1 MQPFRR
7 LLYAF
12 AHEGSAFRE
21 LLFSRPLHF
30 IGGFM
35 SVRSVSISVS
45 AFAAALLLSAAPVFA
60 SNADI
65 DKAFES
71 LTDTFAKTVPE
82 STIQLGIWSD
92 AYIGKLFP
100 SLPPHFGAG
109 VSAGGTFIETK
120 VLSNAIETIITEINS
135 KTGGTTGNFNF
146 AVPEQI
152 PLPSA
157 AAHVRLGG
165 FVLPFDIGLYGAYLD
180 LNTLKFGDFSG
191 LVNYYAIGAD
201 IRYAILKGSATRPK
215 LSVGA
220 GYIRTHLAL
229 GMAGTSTYS
238 GTIAMTSATVTTKI
252 DMNTKVD
259 LNTIFVQAQISKK
272 FLILTPYAGVRA
284 YVTSSKSHYDYSYS
298 STYESGGVPQVVPG
312 GSDSSSHDYGTAAF
326 NFDWINI
333 SPQLYAGL
341 GLNLLF
347 INCTVG
353 GCWNMRNNMLSVNA
367 NVCIKI

>member
-1 MQPFRR
+1 MR
-7 LLYAF
+7 
-12 AHEGSAFRE
+12 
-21 LLFSRPLHF
+21 
-30 IGGFM
+30 
-35 SVRSVSISVS
+35 VRSVS
-45 AFAAALLLSAAPVFA
+45 AFTAAMLLSAASVFA
-60 SNADI
+60 STADI

-71 LTDTFAKTVPE
+71 LTGTLTEVVPE
-82 STIQLGIWSD
+82 STIQLGVWSD

-120 VLSNAIETIITEINS
+120 PLSNAIGTIITEINS
-135 KTGGTTGNFNF
+135 HAAGATTDFNF
-146 AVPEQI
+146 TVRDQI

-157 AAHVRLGG
+157 SVHARIGG
-165 FVLPFDIGLYGAYLD
+165 FVLPFDIGIYGAYLD
-180 LNTLKFGDFSG
+180 LNTLKFEDFTG
-191 LVNYYAIGAD
+191 TVNYYTIGAD
-201 IRYAILKGSATRPK
+201 IRYAIMKGSTTLPK

-229 GMAGTSTYS
+229 SMTGASKYNADLTSYGIPGIT
-238 GTIAMTSATVTTKI
+238 TVPITANADTNTSF
-252 DMNTKVD
+252 D

-298 STYESGGVPQVVPG
+298 TAYEHGGTLYHVPHPDARG
-312 GSDSSSHDYGTAAF
+312 SSSGDYGTDDF
-326 NFDWINI
+326 NFDWNNI
-333 SPQLYAGL
+333 RPQLYAGL

-353 GCWNMRNNMLSVNA
+353 GSWNMRNNLLSANV

>member
-1 MQPFRR
+1 MR
-7 LLYAF
+7 
-12 AHEGSAFRE
+12 
-21 LLFSRPLHF
+21 
-30 IGGFM
+30 
-35 SVRSVSISVS
+35 VRSVS
-45 AFAAALLLSAAPVFA
+45 AFTAALLLSAASAFA
-60 SNADI
+60 STADI

-71 LTDTFAKTVPE
+71 LNGTLTEVVPE
-82 STIQLGIWSD
+82 TTIQLGVWSD

-100 SLPPHFGAG
+100 SVPPHFGAG

-120 VLSNAIETIITEINS
+120 ALSNAIGTIITEINS
-135 KTGGTTGNFNF
+135 HAAGATTDFNF
-146 AVPEQI
+146 TVPDQI

-157 AAHVRLGG
+157 SVHVRIGG
-165 FVLPFDIGLYGAYLD
+165 FILPFDIGVYGAYFD
-180 LNTLKFGDFSG
+180 LNTLKFEDFTG
-191 LVNYYAIGAD
+191 TVNYYTIGGD
-201 IRYAILKGSATRPK
+201 IRYAIMKGSTTLPK

-229 GMAGTSTYS
+229 SMTGASTYS
-238 GTIAMTSATVTTKI
+238 GTVGSTPASVTANADTNTSF
-252 DMNTKVD
+252 D

-298 STYESGGVPQVVPG
+298 STYEIGGVPQGNVPG
-312 GSDSSSHDYGTAAF
+312 GNGSSSRDYGTDAF
-326 NFDWINI
+326 NFDWNNI
-333 SPQLYAGL
+333 RPQLYAGL

-353 GCWNMRNNMLSVNA
+353 GSWNMRNNLLSANV

>member
-1 MQPFRR
+1 MR
-7 LLYAF
+7 
-12 AHEGSAFRE
+12 
-21 LLFSRPLHF
+21 
-30 IGGFM
+30 
-35 SVRSVSISVS
+35 VRSVS
-45 AFAAALLLSAAPVFA
+45 AFTAALLLSAASAFA
-60 SNADI
+60 STADI

-71 LTDTFAKTVPE
+71 LNGTLTEVVPE
-82 STIQLGIWSD
+82 TTIQLGVWSD

-120 VLSNAIETIITEINS
+120 ALSNAIGTIITEINS
-135 KTGGTTGNFNF
+135 HAAGATTDFNF
-146 AVPEQI
+146 TVLDQI

-157 AAHVRLGG
+157 SVHARIGG
-165 FVLPFDIGLYGAYLD
+165 FVLPFDIGIYGAYLD
-180 LNTLKFGDFSG
+180 LNTLKFEDFTG
-191 LVNYYAIGAD
+191 TVNYYTIGGD
-201 IRYAILKGSATRPK
+201 IRYAIMKGSTTLPK

-229 GMAGTSTYS
+229 SMTGASTYS
-238 GTIAMTSATVTTKI
+238 GTVGSTPASVTANADTNTSF
-252 DMNTKVD
+252 D

-298 STYESGGVPQVVPG
+298 TAYEHGGTLHPVPHADASG
-312 GSDSSSHDYGTAAF
+312 SSSRDYGTDDF
-326 NFDWINI
+326 NFGWNNI
-333 SPQLYAGL
+333 RPQLYAGL

-353 GCWNMRNNMLSVNA
+353 GSWNMRNNLLSANV

>member
-1 MQPFRR
+1 MR
-7 LLYAF
+7 
-12 AHEGSAFRE
+12 
-21 LLFSRPLHF
+21 
-30 IGGFM
+30 
-35 SVRSVSISVS
+35 VRSVS
-45 AFAAALLLSAAPVFA
+45 AFTAALLLSAASAFA
-60 SNADI
+60 STADI

-71 LTDTFAKTVPE
+71 LNGTLTEVVPE
-82 STIQLGIWSD
+82 TTIQLGVWSD

-100 SLPPHFGAG
+100 SFPPHFGAG

-120 VLSNAIETIITEINS
+120 ALSNAIGTIITEINS
-135 KTGGTTGNFNF
+135 HAAGATTDFNF
-146 AVPEQI
+146 TVPDQI

-157 AAHVRLGG
+157 SVHVRIGG
-165 FVLPFDIGLYGAYLD
+165 FILPFDIGVYGAYFD
-180 LNTLKFGDFSG
+180 LNTLKFEDFTG
-191 LVNYYAIGAD
+191 TVNYYTIGGD
-201 IRYAILKGSATRPK
+201 IRYAVMKGSTTLPK

-229 GMAGTSTYS
+229 SMTGASTYS
-238 GTIAMTSATVTTKI
+238 GTVGSTPASVTANADTNTSF
-252 DMNTKVD
+252 D

-298 STYESGGVPQVVPG
+298 STYEIGGVPQGNVPG
-312 GSDSSSHDYGTAAF
+312 GNGSSSRDYGTGDF
-326 NFDWINI
+326 NFDWNNI
-333 SPQLYAGL
+333 RPQLYAGL

-353 GCWNMRNNMLSVNA
+353 GSWNMRNNLLSANV

>member
-1 MQPFRR
+1 MR
-7 LLYAF
+7 
-12 AHEGSAFRE
+12 
-21 LLFSRPLHF
+21 
-30 IGGFM
+30 
-35 SVRSVSISVS
+35 VRSVP
-45 AFAAALLLSAAPVFA
+45 AFTAAMLLSAASVFA
-60 SNADI
+60 STADI

-71 LTDTFAKTVPE
+71 LTGTLTEVVPE
-82 STIQLGIWSD
+82 STIQLGVWSD

-109 VSAGGTFIETK
+109 ISAGGTFIETK
-120 VLSNAIETIITEINS
+120 PLSNAIGTIITEINS
-135 KTGGTTGNFNF
+135 HAAGATTDFNF
-146 AVPEQI
+146 TVRDQI

-157 AAHVRLGG
+157 SVHARIGG
-165 FVLPFDIGLYGAYLD
+165 FVLPFDIGIYGAYLD
-180 LNTLKFGDFSG
+180 LNTLKFEDFTG
-191 LVNYYAIGAD
+191 TVNYYTIGAD
-201 IRYAILKGSATRPK
+201 IRYAIMKGSTTLPK

-229 GMAGTSTYS
+229 SMTGASKYNADLTSYGIPGIT
-238 GTIAMTSATVTTKI
+238 TVPITANADTNTSF
-252 DMNTKVD
+252 D

-298 STYESGGVPQVVPG
+298 TAYEHGGTLHPVPHADASG
-312 GSDSSSHDYGTAAF
+312 SSSRDYGTDDF
-326 NFDWINI
+326 NFDWNNI
-333 SPQLYAGL
+333 RPQLYAGL

-353 GCWNMRNNMLSVNA
+353 GSWNMRNNLLSANV

>member
-1 MQPFRR
+1 MR
-7 LLYAF
+7 
-12 AHEGSAFRE
+12 
-21 LLFSRPLHF
+21 
-30 IGGFM
+30 
-35 SVRSVSISVS
+35 VRSVS
-45 AFAAALLLSAAPVFA
+45 AFTAALLLSAASAFA
-60 SNADI
+60 STADI

-71 LTDTFAKTVPE
+71 LNGTLTEVVPE
-82 STIQLGIWSD
+82 TTIQLGVWSD

-100 SLPPHFGAG
+100 SFPPHFGAG

-120 VLSNAIETIITEINS
+120 ALSNAIGTIITEINS
-135 KTGGTTGNFNF
+135 HAAGATTNFNF
-146 AVPEQI
+146 TVPDQI

-157 AAHVRLGG
+157 SVHARIGG
-165 FVLPFDIGLYGAYLD
+165 FILPFDIGVYGAYFD
-180 LNTLKFGDFSG
+180 LNTLKFEDFTG
-191 LVNYYAIGAD
+191 TVNYYTIGGD
-201 IRYAILKGSATRPK
+201 IRYAIMKGSTTLPK

-229 GMAGTSTYS
+229 SMTGASTYS
-238 GTIAMTSATVTTKI
+238 GTVGSTPASVTANADTNTSF
-252 DMNTKVD
+252 D

-298 STYESGGVPQVVPG
+298 STYEIGGVPQGNVPG
-312 GSDSSSHDYGTAAF
+312 GNGSSSRDYGTDAF
-326 NFDWINI
+326 NFDWNNI
-333 SPQLYAGL
+333 RPQLYAGL

-353 GCWNMRNNMLSVNA
+353 GSWNMRNNLLSANV

>member
-1 MQPFRR
+1 MR
-7 LLYAF
+7 
-12 AHEGSAFRE
+12 
-21 LLFSRPLHF
+21 
-30 IGGFM
+30 
-35 SVRSVSISVS
+35 VRSVS
-45 AFAAALLLSAAPVFA
+45 AFTAALLLSAASVFA
-60 SNADI
+60 STADI

-71 LTDTFAKTVPE
+71 LTGTLTEVVPE
-82 STIQLGIWSD
+82 STIQLGVWSD

-109 VSAGGTFIETK
+109 VSAEGTFIETK
-120 VLSNAIETIITEINS
+120 PLSNAIGTIITEINS
-135 KTGGTTGNFNF
+135 HAAGATTDFNF
-146 AVPEQI
+146 TVPDQI

-157 AAHVRLGG
+157 SVHARIGG
-165 FVLPFDIGLYGAYLD
+165 FVLPFDIGIYGAYLD
-180 LNTLKFGDFSG
+180 LNTLKFEDFTG
-191 LVNYYAIGAD
+191 TVNYYTIGAD
-201 IRYAILKGSATRPK
+201 IRYAIMKGSTTLPK

-229 GMAGTSTYS
+229 SMTGASKYNADLTSYGIPGIT
-238 GTIAMTSATVTTKI
+238 TVPITANADTNTSF
-252 DMNTKVD
+252 D

-298 STYESGGVPQVVPG
+298 TAYEHGGTLHPVPHADASGA
-312 GSDSSSHDYGTAAF
+312 SSRDYGTDDF
-326 NFDWINI
+326 NFGWNNI
-333 SPQLYAGL
+333 RPQLYAGL

-353 GCWNMRNNMLSVNA
+353 GSWNMRNNLLSANV

>member
-1 MQPFRR
+1 MR
-7 LLYAF
+7 
-12 AHEGSAFRE
+12 
-21 LLFSRPLHF
+21 
-30 IGGFM
+30 
-35 SVRSVSISVS
+35 VRSVS
-45 AFAAALLLSAAPVFA
+45 AFTAALLLSAASAFA
-60 SNADI
+60 STADI

-71 LTDTFAKTVPE
+71 LNGTLTEVVPE
-82 STIQLGIWSD
+82 TTIQLGVWSD

-100 SLPPHFGAG
+100 SVPPHFGAG

-120 VLSNAIETIITEINS
+120 ALSNAIGTIITEINS
-135 KTGGTTGNFNF
+135 HAAGATTDFNF
-146 AVPEQI
+146 TVPDQI

-157 AAHVRLGG
+157 SVHVRIGG
-165 FVLPFDIGLYGAYLD
+165 FILPFDIGVYGAYFD
-180 LNTLKFGDFSG
+180 LNMLKFEDFTG
-191 LVNYYAIGAD
+191 TVNYYTIGGD
-201 IRYAILKGSATRPK
+201 IRYAIMKGSTTLPK

-229 GMAGTSTYS
+229 SMTGASTYS
-238 GTIAMTSATVTTKI
+238 GTVGSTPASVTANADTNTSF
-252 DMNTKVD
+252 D

-298 STYESGGVPQVVPG
+298 STYEIGGVPQGNVPG
-312 GSDSSSHDYGTAAF
+312 GNGSSSRDYGTGDF
-326 NFDWINI
+326 NFDWNNI
-333 SPQLYAGL
+333 RPQLYAGL

-353 GCWNMRNNMLSVNA
+353 GSWNMRNNLLSANV